1 MKKLLIAMA
10 ALAAVGTVSAQSSVT
25 LSGIIKGGVGITEY
39 TNGPIGTRTNGSG
52 WAVQDGSSRFILS
65 GVEDLG
71 GGLKG
76 LFQIDTRFRVD
87 DNGVSGNSASQLATG
102 NTFVGLGGAFGT
114 FSLGKRDT
122 HYCLGSDTHG
132 SLATAL
138 QASSCGIL
146 GYVNVGGAGI
156 NQSIANASRSTN
168 IVRYDTPNIAG
179 FFGSLSVSPSFN
191 GSEGVS
197 RSVTTGTGASAFTT
211 VVSNGMGDSGKGNAY
226 NLALNYANGPI
237 RLGGSYWK
245 ANAEDRNYGIAR
257 NDQQAY
263 TLTGAFTFGPVN
275 VGLTWDRSHVYTGLN
290 KISNFDTRRDA
301 FSIPVTFQLGNGTL
315 LATYTTARDARVN
328 GTKISDSGAWMA
340 SVGYS
345 YALSKRTSVGLSYVY
360 LNNQRN
366 SAYQMYTQSSLGG
379 FGAPL
384 AGQDQKQVYLGVRHA
399 F

>member
-1 MKKLLIAMA
+1 MKKSLIALA
-10 ALAAVGTVSAQSSVT
+10 ALAAVGTASAQSSVT
-25 LSGIIKGGVGITEY
+25 LSGIIKGGVAVTEY

-52 WAVQDGSSRFILS
+52 WAVQDGSSRFIFS

-87 DNGVSGNSASQLATG
+87 DNGGQPSSSPLASG

-138 QASSCGIL
+138 QASSCGLL

-156 NQSIANASRSTN
+156 NQAIANTSRSVN

-179 FFGSLSVSPSFN
+179 FFGSLSVSPNFQ
-191 GSEGVS
+191 GSEGVN
-197 RSVTTGTGASAFTT
+197 RT
-211 VVSNGMGDSGKGNAY
+211 VNGVIVSNGLGDSGKGNAY
-226 NLALNYANGPI
+226 NAALNYANGPI
-237 RLGGSYWK
+237 RLGASYWK
-245 ANAEDRNYGIAR
+245 ANAEDRSFGVAR

-263 TLTGAFTFGPVN
+263 TVTGALTFGPVN
-275 VGLTWDRSHVYTGLN
+275 VGLTYDRSYVYTGVN
-290 KISNFDTRRDA
+290 KVSNFSNRRNSY
-301 FSIPVTFQLGNGTL
+301 SIPVTFQLGNGTL
-315 LATYTTARDARVN
+315 LATYTRNDDTRVN

-345 YALSKRTSVGLSYVY
+345 YSLSKRTSVGLSYVY
-360 LNNQRN
+360 LNNERN
-366 SAYQMYTQSSLGG
+366 AAYQLYTQSSLGG

-384 AGQDQKQVYLGVRHA
+384 AGQDQKQLYLGFRHA

>member
-1 MKKLLIAMA
+1 MKKLLIALA
-10 ALAAVGTVSAQSSVT
+10 ALAAVGTASAQSSVT
-25 LSGIIKGGVGITEY
+25 LSGIIKGGVAVNEY
-39 TNGPIGTRTNGSG
+39 TNGPIGTRANGTG

-87 DNGVSGNSASQLATG
+87 DNGTAGLSGSQLATG
-102 NTFVGLGGAFGT
+102 NTFVGIGGAFGT

-138 QASSCGIL
+138 QASSCGLL

-156 NQSIANASRSTN
+156 NQAIANTSRSVN

-179 FFGSLSVSPSFN
+179 FFGSVSVSPNFQ
-191 GSEGVS
+191 GSEGVT
-197 RSVTTGTGASAFTT
+197 RVGTNG
-211 VVSNGMGDSGKGNAY
+211 VVLSNGVGDSGKGNAY
-226 NLALNYANGPI
+226 NVALNYANGPI
-237 RLGGSYWK
+237 RVGGSYWK

-275 VGLTWDRSHVYTGLN
+275 VGLTYDRSYVYTGLN
-290 KISNFDTRRDA
+290 KISNFSNRRDA
-301 FSIPVTFQLGNGTL
+301 YSIPVTFQLGNGTL
-315 LATYTTARDARVN
+315 LATYTRNNDTKVN
-328 GTKISDSGAWMA
+328 GQKIGDSGAWMA

-345 YALSKRTSVGLSYVY
+345 YSLSKRTSIGLSYVY
-360 LNNQRN
+360 LNNERN
-366 SAYQMYTQSSLGG
+366 AAYQLYTQSSLGG
-379 FGAPL
+379 LGAPL
-384 AGQDQKQVYLGVRHA
+384 AGQDQKQLYLGFRHA

>member
-1 MKKLLIAMA
+1 MKKSLIALA
-10 ALAAVGTVSAQSSVT
+10 ALAAVGTASAQSSVT
-25 LSGIIKGGVGITEY
+25 LSGIVKGGVAITEY
-39 TNGPIGTRTNGSG
+39 TNGPIGTRTNGTG

-87 DNGVSGNSASQLATG
+87 DNGGAPSSSPLASG

-156 NQSIANASRSTN
+156 NQAIANTSRSTN
-168 IVRYDTPNIAG
+168 VVRYDSPNFAG
-179 FFGSLSVSPSFN
+179 FFGSVSVSPSFSGV
-191 GSEGVS
+191 GSEGGV
-197 RSVTTGTGASAFTT
+197 
-211 VVSNGMGDSGKGNAY
+211 GDSGKGNAY
-226 NLALNYANGPI
+226 NVALNYANGPI
-237 RLGGSYWK
+237 RVGGSFWD
-245 ANAEDRNYGIAR
+245 AESDNRNYGVAR
-257 NDQQAY
+257 SDQRAY

-275 VGLTWDRSHVYTGLN
+275 VGLTWDRSEVKTGLG
-290 KISNFDTRRDA
+290 KISSDKTRRDA
-301 FSIPVTFQLGNGTL
+301 WSIPVTFQLGNGTL
-315 LATYTTARDARVN
+315 LATYTKARDAHVS
-328 GTKISDSGAWMA
+328 GSTIGDSGAWLA

-345 YALSKRTSVGLSYVY
+345 YSLSKRTSVGLSYVY
-360 LNNQRN
+360 LNNERN
-366 SAYQMYTQSSLGG
+366 SAYQLYTQNSLGG
-379 FGAPL
+379 LTPAL
-384 AGQDQKQVYLGVRHA
+384 AGQDQKQLYLGVRHA